1 MRLVG
6 ASNGFIRGP
15 FMMEGL
21 LEALFG
27 SVLAV
32 IALNGG
38 LAVVMPRLQNS
49 LKFLSFDLPAHVL
62 AGTYAGLIVIGMLL
76 GMFGSMIA
84 MRRYLKV

>member
-1 MRLVG
+1 
-6 ASNGFIRGP
+6 
-15 FMMEGL
+15 
-21 LEALFG
+21 
-27 SVLAV
+27 
-32 IALNGG
+32 
-38 LAVVMPRLQNS
+38 MPRLQNS